1 MKVRGIIFDFGF
13 TLFSFENPSLE
24 KYMDCFSRGMS
35 KSIEVLKQEKIIE
48 DKDQILEDFMKIF
61 NKKRATYFKLA
72 MKTKDEY
79 PTILLFKTALA
90 LLKEKGYEIQEEKIK
105 ENFLE
110 KLAELYHS
118 CEEEEWKPDDKTK
131 FTLETLSKISNLKI
145 GLISNHPNHKTI
157 KNLLKNNEMKEFF
170 DTIVTSAKFGKRKPN
185 SEIFFHTLKRMG
197 LTKNDAEHC
206 IMVGDEA
213 ADIIGANRVGM
224 QIILKEREYEFPYE
238 KEINIPN
245 LIKIKS
251 IDEVLQYID

>member
-1 MKVRGIIFDFGF
+1 MK
-13 TLFSFENPSLE
+13 
-24 KYMDCFSRGMS
+24 KYLDCFRRGMS
-35 KSIEVLKQEKIIE
+35 KSIKVLKQEKIIE
-48 DKDQILEDFMKIF
+48 DSDQIMGDFMAIF

-72 MKTKDEY
+72 MKTKDEF
-79 PTILLFKTALA
+79 PTTLLFKTALA

-118 CEEEEWKPDDKTK
+118 CEEEEWKPDEKTK

-157 KNLLKNNEMKEFF
+157 ENLLKNNDMNEFF
-170 DTIVTSAKFGKRKPN
+170 DVIVTSAEFGKRKPN
-185 SEIFFHTLKRMG
+185 SDIFFHTLKRMG
-197 LTKNDAEHC
+197 LTKSDAEYC

-213 ADIIGANRVGM
+213 ADIVGANRVGM

-245 LIKIKS
+245 LIRIKS
-251 IDEVLQYID
+251 IDEVLHYIN